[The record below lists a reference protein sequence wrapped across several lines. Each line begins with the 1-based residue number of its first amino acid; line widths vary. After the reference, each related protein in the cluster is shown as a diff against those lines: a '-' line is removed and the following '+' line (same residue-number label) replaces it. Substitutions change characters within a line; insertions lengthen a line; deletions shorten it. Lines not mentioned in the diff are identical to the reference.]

1 VLRRDAQQAPRGR
14 TAEVALFEQ
23 LHLLDDLAGIA
34 EELGPVGGEATPRVE
49 RTRSARPTRAS
60 RSFIAADIVGCATY
74 STSAAAEIDPS
85 AATSMK

>member
-34 EELGPVGGEATPRVE
+34 EELGAVIGEAHTSRRADEERAADARLEVLHRRRHRRLRDVQHVGGRGD
-49 RTRSARPTRAS
+49 R
-60 RSFIAADIVGCATY
+60 
-74 STSAAAEIDPS
+74 PS